1 MQVDVPEAFSGPYGV
16 CALHVGAGG
25 RVVSVLGDCRGLVGV
40 SREELAEA
48 RLDRPSGPV
57 DREGPHSFSNPV
69 EMLSACVLLA
79 VRHGRAELQ
88 TQLDIGDSGREVRAV
103 ASRTG
108 DGVVM
113 LLSSSAGAFEEE
125 DTEDALQE
133 LKRCREAL
141 RICSAYLEQL
151 FQSSHDGILVLDR
164 EGRVARVNGEFLRMF
179 DYSLGEVMGRKPSEI
194 IVPEGEHAFSDQLS
208 ELVRSGRRVSVT
220 GNRRRRGGEE
230 IHVSIL
236 GVPIEGTRGDIYVI
250 YSVMPADTAVGR
262 QRGFS
267 DTPRQGG

>member
-1 MQVDVPEAFSGPYGV
+1 MQVDIPEAFSGPYGV

-25 RVVSVLGDCRGLVGV
+25 KVVSVLGDCRGLVGV
-40 SREELAEA
+40 SPDELGDA

-57 DREGPHSFSNPV
+57 DRDGSLRFSNPM

-79 VRHGRAELQ
+79 IRHGRAELQ
-88 TQLDIGDSGREVRAV
+88 THLDIGDSGRKVRAV
-103 ASRTG
+103 ATRTG

-113 LLSSSAGAFEEE
+113 LLSSCSGAAEDAGME
-125 DTEDALQE
+125 DTLHE

-151 FQSSHDGILVLDR
+151 FQSSHDGIVVLDR
-164 EGRVARVNGEFLRMF
+164 EGRVARANGEFLRMF
-179 DYSLGEVMGRKPSEI
+179 DYSMAEVLGEKPSDI
-194 IVPEGEHAFSDQLS
+194 IVPEGERAFSDQLS

-236 GVPIEGTRGDIYVI
+236 GVPIEGTRGDIYVL
-250 YSVMPADTAVGR
+250 YSVTPSGAPAGG
-262 QRGFS
+262 QRGYS